1 MRFLVLAAVLVVG
14 CSTTNHTTGARVTQF
29 RQESQEISGHER
41 QCIRATVIRSNDQL
55 ARIAATPDF
64 DPNTEILTQMVTNER
79 DRELSECRA
88 KAKREEDELSVRER
102 AEYASRAKDERER
115 SSLMMILTTS
125 LPR

>member
-1 MRFLVLAAVLVVG
+1 M
-14 CSTTNHTTGARVTQF
+14 NHATGAGITKF
-29 RQESQEISGHER
+29 RKESQEISEHER

-55 ARIAATPDF
+55 AKIAATPDF
-64 DPNTEILTQMVTNER
+64 DADTQMSTRMVTNER
-79 DRELSECRA
+79 DRELSECKA

-102 AEYASRAKDERER
+102 AEYASRAKDERQR